1 MSDSSSVQ
9 SKKQEEELYD
19 LAQHDLVASV
29 LYNPE
34 SLNKILQIISVDDF
48 AHEKHNVVMQAIVDV
63 LRADSPVNIVSVAK
77 ILEERG
83 LLDFIGGMAALYD
96 LYAEGQEISVS
107 NPPSIIANIVKE
119 SSVKAKVRD
128 SLKESLSTF
137 EYDSGMTASS
147 AVEEV
152 QSFLSEQALV
162 LNDDSSVTTAEE
174 YVKSFDEVLAERK
187 KVSEENKEISGG
199 LQGIPT
205 LLPSLNKYTSGF
217 TPGQLITVGASTGG
231 GKSVFAIMC
240 TNAALKAKKSVLF
253 FSLEMGEDEVFDRI
267 YANMAEVKLNKIKSG
282 YVDEEEKARLKEA
295 SEFLSTAKLKID
307 ASPKETVDSIRSK
320 AVKQQQS
327 EDGLDMI
334 IIDYLQLISSSSRF
348 NSRQEFIADLSRN
361 IKLLAKTL
369 QIPIIILVQL
379 NRPKGEST
387 ENERPTLDRIRESG
401 AIAQDSDIVILLHR
415 ENSVDNKIP
424 QTLILLEKNRSGE
437 SNKTIRC
444 HTELAYSDFREVKS
458 KDLTE
463 GEGSDSTE
471 DFDNSNSFDETGT
484 ADANDF
490 YSDDFNVEFDFEDG
504 EDFFDD

>member
-9 SKKQEEELYD
+9 SKKQEEELYE

-29 LYNPE
+29 LYNPD
-34 SLNKILQIISVDDF
+34 SLNKILQIISVEDF
-48 AHEKHNVVMQAIVDV
+48 AHEKYSAVMQAIVHVSRDDTPINV
-63 LRADSPVNIVSVAK
+63 VSVAK
-77 ILEERG
+77 KLEETG
-83 LLDFIGGMAALYD
+83 FLGFVGGMVELYD
-96 LYAEGQEISVS
+96 LYSEGEEISVS
-107 NPPSIIANIVKE
+107 NPPSVIANIVKE
-119 SSVKAKVRD
+119 SSIKAKVRD

-147 AVEEV
+147 AIEEV

-187 KVSEENKEISGG
+187 KISEENKEISGG

-240 TNAALKAKKSVLF
+240 TNAALKAKKSVMF
-253 FSLEMGEDEVFDRI
+253 FSLEMSEEEVFDRV
-267 YANMAEVKLNKIKSG
+267 YANMAEVRLNNIKSG
-282 YVDEEEKARLKEA
+282 DVSDEERARLKET

-307 ASPKETVDSIRSK
+307 ANPKETVDSIRSK
-320 AVKQQQS
+320 AVKQQQT
-327 EDGLDMI
+327 EEGLDFI
-334 IIDYLQLISSSSRF
+334 IIDYLQLISASARF

-369 QIPIIILVQL
+369 QIPIMILVQL

-424 QTLILLEKNRSGE
+424 QTLVLLEKNRSGE

-458 KDLTE
+458 KDLTG
-463 GEGSDSTE
+463 GEGSDG
-471 DFDNSNSFDETGT
+471 DNIDDDSSFDETGT
-484 ADANDF
+484 AAADEF
-490 YSDDFNVEFDFEDG
+490 YSDDFNVDFDFEDG